1 VDNTVTQPERGGA
14 AVTSVFLCLY

>member
-1 VDNTVTQPERGGA
+1 VTQPEHGGA